1 MDVYDEFTSR
11 MDTSAILIYDAKIAE
26 GSKVIGRVIWKGM
39 TCYFHIYGVG
49 MVKGTMRRRDC
60 IGSYHDQTLVKA
72 AGAMLKLIRARTPED
87 WKYWSTGRTLRV
99 NNLALALAE
108 PGPKSWGRRLF
119 ELDLEGLSE
128 KMRFL

>member
-26 GSKVIGRVIWKGM
+26 GIGRVIWKGM
-39 TCYFHIYGVG
+39 TCYLRG
-49 MVKGTMRRRDC
+49 RD
-60 IGSYHDQTLVKA
+60 GEGDDASSGLRYHDQTLVKA

-128 KMRFL
+128 KMHFL